1 MQRMLRSNSAILEFE
16 DLRFKLVRATDREE
30 QRRLLN
36 RMEAVLAEELD
47 RTEAALETSLHDS
60 RLGYEMEMDYVYA
73 PHVLRAK
80 LEVLHRTL
88 EKEMPSYRR
97 EKGL

>member
-1 MQRMLRSNSAILEFE
+1 MEAIL
-16 DLRFKLVRATDREE
+16 V
-30 QRRLLN
+30 
-36 RMEAVLAEELD
+36 EELD
-47 RTEAALETSLHDS
+47 RTEAALETSLRDS

-88 EKEMPSYRR
+88 EKEMPSYRQGER
-97 EKGL
+97 SLTIHS